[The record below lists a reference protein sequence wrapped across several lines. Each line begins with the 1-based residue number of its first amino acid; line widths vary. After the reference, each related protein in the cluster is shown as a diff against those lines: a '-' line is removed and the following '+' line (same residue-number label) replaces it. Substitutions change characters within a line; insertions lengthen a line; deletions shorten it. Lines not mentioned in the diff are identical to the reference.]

1 MGNTDEL
8 RAVCLF
14 DGIRVSDIVIEDET
28 YSGVKK
34 IGETICEDI
43 CLVTGK
49 KPAIIDSLDKSA
61 GNALVLVATDGK
73 SALLDE
79 LDQKG
84 LIDLDL
90 IRGKREV
97 FMMSVIKYS
106 EIEEDVLG
114 ATLNGFT
121 ANSADNSTEDYE
133 ERRILVIAGS
143 DKRGTIYGMFHL
155 SRLCGVSPLV
165 YFGDAIPEK
174 KDKLYVNISEGIY
187 VSKEPSVYYRGF
199 FINDE
204 WPAFGNWAYEK
215 YGGVNAK
222 CYRKVFELLLRLN
235 GNYMWPAM
243 WNSNFS
249 EDGPGIE
256 NARLADELG
265 VIMGTSHHEPLFR
278 AGNEWQQQ
286 YREYGEDN
294 SWSFLSNEKA
304 ITRFWENG
312 VLRNKDFESVITI
325 GMRGEADSK
334 LLPEDATM
342 KDNIEVV
349 KKAILAQDG
358 ILKKHISEDLK
369 EVPRMLAI
377 YKEVEDYY
385 YGDETC
391 EGLKD
396 WEELKDAIFLLSDDN
411 HGNLRN
417 LPTKAER
424 KHPGG
429 YGMYY
434 HFDYHGAPISY
445 EWTNCNRLTK
455 TWEQMT
461 TAYEAGVTKMWI
473 VNVGDLKEMEYPL
486 SFFMELAYDYETWGL
501 NGLNKTKEFAYK
513 WIDQQFGSRIS
524 KEQRDDIFKVLEG
537 YTRLNA
543 MRTPETMNEYIYHPV
558 HLGEGERI
566 LAMAR
571 DILATADK
579 LKDELTGEALLTY
592 ESIIYYAAAASVNLV
607 IAWIL
612 TGMNHDLARK
622 GSLYANTYID
632 EIEARIAL
640 DKKLVDEFHHIA
652 DGKWNHCLSSAHTG
666 FRSWDDREWS
676 YPVAH
681 KVSPLTVAKA
691 LVSFKGQDRY
701 HLGAYW
707 QDMAPLVCDDLA
719 TFVGA
724 KGDRTEADRTKNGIR
739 QRAILDIDTR
749 GEIGF
754 EYKITLDSAAI
765 ICDKKEGRVGFLAEQ
780 LNDPQISL
788 ADKYKTCRDTVT
800 FTIGGSTANVS
811 EVKGRVDISFDN
823 GQKTY
828 VDLLF
833 RLGECCPDADRN
845 VISKLKPYCC
855 INAADIEDNNKV
867 DGCGFEVVD
876 FLGREASA
884 IKAFPPMKS
893 YEVVCG
899 NNIATEATAEE
910 TTATEVTVA
919 ETTATEVTVTEITAE
934 ETTATENAVSE
945 ASCDNVPH
953 VSYKVYSDED
963 IKADII
969 FYLMTRNPSVKGGRM
984 RFYVAANDDKP
995 QTVYSVSDHYYTEWQ
1010 DDDWAQG
1017 VLTAGRQVSISVSLK
1032 AGANTIRVYA
1042 GDPGVIIEKLVIKC
1056 SGYELPASYLG
1067 PVK

>member
-1 MGNTDEL
+1 MSKFLLYDGN
-8 RAVCLF
+8 RMA
-14 DGIRVSDIVIEDET
+14 DILIENEA
-28 YSGVKK
+28 YQGAKE
-34 IGETICEDI
+34 IGKTVAEDI
-43 CLVTGK
+43 CLVTDR
-49 KPAIIDSLDKSA
+49 KPSVSDNFE
-61 GNALVLVATDGK
+61 NASSENVIFVATVGK
-73 SALLDE
+73 SGLLSKLSKAGRVD
-79 LDQKG
+79 LSV
-84 LIDLDL
+84 ID
-90 IRGKREV
+90 GKREV
-97 FMMSVIKYS
+97 FFMKVVDISFDKETG
-106 EIEEDVLG
+106 EIQACGKD
-114 ATLNGFT
+114 A
-121 ANSADNSTEDYE
+121 ANS
-133 ERRILVIAGS
+133 RKILVIAGS

-155 SRLCGVSPLV
+155 SELCGVSPLV
-165 YFGDAIPEK
+165 YFGDAMPEK
-174 KDKLYVNISEGIY
+174 RNALEIEIGADSDAYI
-187 VSKEPSVYYRGF
+187 SKEPSVYYRGF

-215 YGGVNAK
+215 FGGVNAK
-222 CYRKVFELLLRLN
+222 CYRKVFELLLRLK

-286 YREYGEDN
+286 YKEYGDDN

-304 ITRFWENG
+304 ITKFWENG

-349 KKAILAQDG
+349 KKAILAQDE
-358 ILKKHISEDLK
+358 ILREHISEDYK
-369 EVPRMLAI
+369 AVPRMLAI

-396 WEELKDAIFLLSDDN
+396 WDELKDAIFLLSDDN

-417 LPTKAER
+417 LPTEAE
-424 KHPGG
+424 KQHPGG

-501 NGLNKTKEFAYK
+501 NGLNKVKEYVYK

-524 KEQRDDIFKVLEG
+524 SAQKDDLFKVLEG

-543 MRTPETMNEYIYHPV
+543 MRTPETMNERIYHPV

-566 LAMAR
+566 LTEAR

-579 LKDELTGEALLTY
+579 LKEELSGEALLTY
-592 ESIIYYAAAASVNLV
+592 ESIVYYAAAASLNLV

-612 TGMNHDLARK
+612 TGMNHGLARK
-622 GSLYANTYID
+622 GSLYANTFID
-632 EIEARIAL
+632 EIEERIAL

-666 FRSWDDREWS
+666 FRSWDDREWA
-676 YPVAH
+676 YPAVVKVA
-681 KVSPLTVAKA
+681 PLSVAKA
-691 LVSFKGQDRY
+691 MVSFRGQDRY
-701 HLGAYW
+701 HLGAHW
-707 QDMAPLVCDDLA
+707 QDMAPLVCDSLDA
-719 TFVGA
+719 F
-724 KGDRTEADRTKNGIR
+724 
-739 QRAILDIDTR
+739 LDIDTR
-749 GEIGF
+749 GEVGF
-754 EYKITLDSAAI
+754 EYKITLESGLVCCDKTSGRVEICPDKISNPDMNSVEKYNSCRETVSFTCNEKSLSELTDSA
-765 ICDKKEGRVGFLAEQ
+765 
-780 LNDPQISL
+780 
-788 ADKYKTCRDTVT
+788 
-800 FTIGGSTANVS
+800 

-833 RLGECCPDADRN
+833 KLGARKPFYC
-845 VISKLKPYCC
+845 IS
-855 INAADIEDNNKV
+855 AADYSESHKI
-867 DGCGFEVVD
+867 DGKGFEVID
-876 FLGREASA
+876 FLGKEGTA
-884 IKAFPPMKS
+884 IKAFPPMKAWDD
-893 YEVVCG
+893 
-899 NNIATEATAEE
+899 IK
-910 TTATEVTVA
+910 
-919 ETTATEVTVTEITAE
+919 
-934 ETTATENAVSE
+934 VSDMN
-945 ASCDNVPH
+945 SVPY
-953 VSYKVYSDED
+953 VSYDASVNEEGEC
-963 IKADII
+963 DII
-969 FYLMTRNPSVKGGRM
+969 FFLMTRNPYAKGGRLK
-984 RFYVAANDDKP
+984 FYVSVGDEKP

-1010 DDDWAQG
+1010 DEDWAQG
-1017 VLTAGRQVSISVSLK
+1017 VLTAGRQVTTSVKLQ
-1032 AGANTIRVYA
+1032 AGSNTIRVYA
-1042 GDPGVIIEKLVIKC
+1042 GDPGVIIEKLVIKRR
-1056 SGYELPASYLG
+1056 GYEIPTSYLG
-1067 PVK
+1067 PNA

>member
-1 MGNTDEL
+1 MAKFVL
-8 RAVCLF
+8 C
-14 DGIRVSDIVIEDET
+14 DGKRVADIIIEE
-28 YSGVKK
+28 SAFAGVKE
-34 IGETICEDI
+34 IGKTVAEDI
-43 CLVTGK
+43 CLVTDK
-49 KPAIIDSLDKSA
+49 TPRIVSSLADA
-61 GNALVLVATDGK
+61 ETEATVVAATVGK
-73 SALLDE
+73 SALLTE
-79 LDQKG
+79 LEGAG
-84 LIDLDL
+84 LVDLSQVA
-90 IRGKREV
+90 GKREV
-97 FMMSVIKYS
+97 FMMKTLEYQGKSV
-106 EIEEDVLG
+106 
-114 ATLNGFT
+114 
-121 ANSADNSTEDYE
+121 
-133 ERRILVIAGS
+133 LVIAGS
-143 DKRGTIYGMFHL
+143 DKRGTIYGMLHL
-155 SRLCGVSPLV
+155 SELCGVSPLV
-165 YFGDAIPEK
+165 YFGDAYPEK
-174 KDKLYVNISEGIY
+174 KQVVELEIKENDKGAF

-215 YGGVNAK
+215 FGGVNAK
-222 CYRKVFELLLRLN
+222 CYRKVFELLLRFK

-243 WNSNFS
+243 WNSNFP

-286 YREYGEDN
+286 YKEYGDDN

-304 ITRFWENG
+304 ITKFWENG

-349 KKAILAQDG
+349 KKAILAQDK
-358 ILKKHISEDLK
+358 ILKEHISEDFK
-369 EVPRMLAI
+369 AVPRMLAI

-396 WEELKDAIFLLSDDN
+396 WDELEDAIFLLSDDN

-417 LPTKAER
+417 LPTEAER
-424 KHPGG
+424 NHPGG

-461 TAYEAGVTKMWI
+461 TAYEACVTKMWI

-486 SFFMELAYDYETWGL
+486 SFFMELAYDYDTWGL
-501 NGLNKTKEFAYK
+501 NGLNKVKEFAYK
-513 WIDQQFGSRIS
+513 WIDQQFGSS
-524 KEQRDDIFKVLEG
+524 LSAAQKADLFTVLEG

-543 MRTPETMNEYIYHPV
+543 MRTTETMNERIYHPV

-566 LAMAR
+566 LAEAR

-579 LKDELTGEALLTY
+579 LKEELSGEALLTY
-592 ESIIYYAAAASVNLV
+592 ESVVYYAAAASLNLV

-612 TGMNHDLARK
+612 TGMNHELARK

-632 EIEARIAL
+632 EIEKRIAE
-640 DKKLVDEFHHIA
+640 DKRLVDEFHHIA

-676 YPVAH
+676 YPVVN
-681 KVSPLTVAKA
+681 KVAPLSVAKA
-691 LVSFKGQDRY
+691 MVSFRGQDRY

-707 QDMAPLVCDDLA
+707 QDMAPIVWEFYSD
-719 TFVGA
+719 TKA
-724 KGDRTEADRTKNGIR
+724 KEAL
-739 QRAILDIDTR
+739 LDIDTR
-749 GEIGF
+749 GETGF
-754 EYKITLDSAAI
+754 EYKITLEADAVC
-765 ICDKKEGRVGFLAEQ
+765 CDKASGRVEVC
-780 LNDPQISL
+780 NDKLSNPDISSFE
-788 ADKYKTCRDTVT
+788 KYKSSRNTVT
-800 FTIGGSTANVS
+800 FSYGKGTSEAS

-833 RLGECCPDADRN
+833 KLGENR
-845 VISKLKPYCC
+845 PYCC
-855 INAADIEDNNKV
+855 INATDFAENHKADGN
-867 DGCGFEVVD
+867 GFETID
-876 FLGREASA
+876 FLGREGSA

-893 YEVVCG
+893 YELFADEKEDSSTDWNSSSSKMPYV
-899 NNIATEATAEE
+899 AY
-910 TTATEVTVA
+910 EVSVA
-919 ETTATEVTVTEITAE
+919 EAGE
-934 ETTATENAVSE
+934 
-945 ASCDNVPH
+945 
-953 VSYKVYSDED
+953 YD
-963 IKADII
+963 IL
-969 FYLMTRNPSVKGGRM
+969 FFLMTRNPSVKGGRM
-984 RFYVAANDDKP
+984 KFYASANDDKP
-995 QTVYSVSDHYYTEWQ
+995 QVVYSVSDHYYTEWQ
-1010 DDDWAQG
+1010 DADWAQG
-1017 VLTAGRQVSISVSLK
+1017 VLTAGRQVAGSVNLE
-1032 AGANTIRVYA
+1032 AGNNTIKVYA
-1042 GDPGVIIEKLVIKC
+1042 GEPGVIIEKLVIKRKN
-1056 SGYELPASYLG
+1056 YELPTTYLG

>member
-14 DGIRVSDIVIEDET
+14 DGIRVSDIVIESKA

-34 IGETICEDI
+34 IGETICEDM

-49 KPAIIDSLDKSA
+49 KPALTNNLGNLDKRSA
-61 GNALVLVATDGK
+61 VLVATDGK
-73 SALLDE
+73 STLLTEFDK
-79 LDQKG
+79 KG
-84 LIDLDL
+84 LIDLSL

-106 EIEEDVLG
+106 EIEEDIIG
-114 ATLNGFT
+114 ATLNGST
-121 ANSADNSTEDYE
+121 AYSADNSTEDYE
-133 ERRILVIAGS
+133 ERRILIIAGS

-174 KDKLYVNISEGIY
+174 KDKLYVDISKGLY

-215 YGGVNAK
+215 FGGVNAK

-286 YREYGEDN
+286 YREYGDDN

-358 ILKKHISEDLK
+358 ILKKHISDDFTK
-369 EVPRMLAI
+369 VPRMLAV

-417 LPTKAER
+417 LPTEAER
-424 KHPGG
+424 QHPGG

-501 NGLNKTKEFAYK
+501 NGLNKTKEFAYN

-524 KEQRDDIFKVLEG
+524 KEQRNDIFKVLEG

-543 MRTPETMNEYIYHPV
+543 MRTPETMNEHIYNPV

-681 KVSPLTVAKA
+681 KVSPLTIAKA
-691 LVSFKGQDRY
+691 MISFRGQDRY

-724 KGDRTEADRTKNGIR
+724 RVDRTEADRTKVDGAIADRAKACIR
-739 QRAILDIDTR
+739 CGAILDIDTR

-754 EYKITLDSAAI
+754 EYKITLESEAVS
-765 ICDKKEGRVGFLAEQ
+765 CDKTSGRVELSADK
-780 LNDPQISL
+780 LSNSQISSVE
-788 ADKYKTCRDTVT
+788 KYNTCRDTVT
-800 FTIGGSTANVS
+800 FRLGESVDAS

-845 VISKLKPYCC
+845 AISKIKPYCC
-855 INAADIEDNNKV
+855 INAADIDDNNKV
-867 DGCGFEVVD
+867 DGCGFEVVE
-876 FLGREASA
+876 FLGREGSA
-884 IKAFPPMKS
+884 IKAFPPMNS
-893 YEVVCG
+893 YEVVCD
-899 NNIATEATAEE
+899 NN
-910 TTATEVTVA
+910 
-919 ETTATEVTVTEITAE
+919 
-934 ETTATENAVSE
+934 
-945 ASCDNVPH
+945 NVPH
-953 VSYKVYSDED
+953 VSYEVYSDED

-1010 DDDWAQG
+1010 DEDWAQG
-1017 VLTAGRQVSISVSLK
+1017 VLTAGRQVSCSMKLHEGCN
-1032 AGANTIRVYA
+1032 AIRVYA
-1042 GDPGVIIEKLVIKC
+1042 GDPGVIIEKLVIKH
-1056 SGYELPASYLG
+1056 SGYELPTSYLG
-1067 PVK
+1067 PV

>member
-1 MGNTDEL
+1 MAKFVL
-8 RAVCLF
+8 C
-14 DGIRVSDIVIEDET
+14 DGKRVADIIIEESAFT
-28 YSGVKK
+28 GVKE
-34 IGETICEDI
+34 IGKTVAEDI
-43 CLVTGK
+43 CLVT
-49 KPAIIDSLDKSA
+49 DKIPGICSGLADA
-61 GNALVLVATDGK
+61 GTETVVLAATLGK
-73 SALLDE
+73 SALLAE
-79 LDQKG
+79 LEGAG
-84 LIDLDL
+84 LLDL
-90 IRGKREV
+90 NQINGKREV
-97 FMMSVIKYS
+97 FMM
-106 EIEEDVLG
+106 E
-114 ATLNGFT
+114 T
-121 ANSADNSTEDYE
+121 AEYKGK
-133 ERRILVIAGS
+133 RILVIAGS

-155 SRLCGVSPLV
+155 SELCGVSPLV
-165 YFGDAIPEK
+165 YFGDAYPEK
-174 KDKLYVNISEGIY
+174 KETLELEIKENAGVAY

-215 YGGVNAK
+215 FGGVNAK
-222 CYRKVFELLLRLN
+222 CYRKVFELLLRFK

-286 YREYGEDN
+286 YKEYGDDN
-294 SWSFLSNEKA
+294 SWSFISNEKA
-304 ITRFWENG
+304 ITKFWENG

-349 KKAILAQDG
+349 KKAILAQDK
-358 ILKKHISEDLK
+358 ILREHISEDFK
-369 EVPRMLAI
+369 TVPRMLAI

-396 WEELKDAIFLLSDDN
+396 WDELKDAIFLLSDDN

-417 LPTKAER
+417 LPTEAER
-424 KHPGG
+424 NHPGG

-461 TAYEAGVTKMWI
+461 TAFEAGVTKMWV

-486 SFFMELAYDYETWGL
+486 SFFMELAYDYETWGV
-501 NGLNKTKEFAYK
+501 NGLNKVKEYAYK
-513 WIDQQFGSRIS
+513 WIDQQFGSRLS
-524 KEQRDDIFKVLEG
+524 ANQKDDLFKVLEG

-543 MRTPETMNEYIYHPV
+543 MRTPETMNERIYHPV

-566 LAMAR
+566 LAEAR

-579 LKDELTGEALLTY
+579 LKEELSGEALLTY
-592 ESIIYYAAAASVNLV
+592 ESIVYYAAAASLNLV

-612 TGMNHDLARK
+612 TGMNHELARK
-622 GSLYANTYID
+622 GSLYANTYIA
-632 EIEARIAL
+632 EIEKRIAE
-640 DKKLVDEFHHIA
+640 DRRLVDEFHHIA

-676 YPVAH
+676 YPVVN
-681 KVSPLTVAKA
+681 KVAPLSVAKA
-691 LVSFKGQDRY
+691 MVSFRGQDRY

-707 QDMAPLVCDDLA
+707 QDMAPIICGDLA
-719 TFVGA
+719 VAGNDVAGA
-724 KGDRTEADRTKNGIR
+724 KSSRKAL
-739 QRAILDIDTR
+739 LDIDTR

-754 EYKITLDSAAI
+754 EYKITLESDAI
-765 ICDKKEGRVGFLAEQ
+765 TCDKESGRVGIEA
-780 LNDPQISL
+780 
-788 ADKYKTCRDTVT
+788 CRDTVA
-800 FTIGGSTANVS
+800 FSLGRNNGVS

-833 RLGECCPDADRN
+833 KLGERN
-845 VISKLKPYCC
+845 RPYYC
-855 INAADIEDNNKV
+855 INAADFTDNHKA
-867 DGCGFEVVD
+867 DGNGFEAIE
-876 FLGREASA
+876 FLGREGSA

-893 YEVVCG
+893 YESGDNAG
-899 NNIATEATAEE
+899 N
-910 TTATEVTVA
+910 
-919 ETTATEVTVTEITAE
+919 
-934 ETTATENAVSE
+934 
-945 ASCDNVPH
+945 
-953 VSYKVYSDED
+953 
-963 IKADII
+963 KADIPYVTYEFAVDEAGEYDVL

-984 RFYVAANDDKP
+984 KFYVSVGDDKP

-1010 DDDWAQG
+1010 DADWAQG
-1017 VLTAGRQVSISVSLK
+1017 VLTAGRQVTANVNLHE
-1032 AGANTIRVYA
+1032 GCNTIRVYA
-1042 GDPGVIIEKLVIKC
+1042 GDPGVIIEKLVIKRKD
-1056 SGYELPASYLG
+1056 YEIPTSYLG
-1067 PVK
+1067 PLV